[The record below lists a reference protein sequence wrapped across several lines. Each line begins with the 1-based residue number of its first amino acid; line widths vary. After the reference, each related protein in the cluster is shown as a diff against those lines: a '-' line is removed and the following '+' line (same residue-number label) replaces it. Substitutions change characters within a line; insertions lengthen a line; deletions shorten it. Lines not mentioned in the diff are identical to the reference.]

1 MTTSREQHWQ
11 EVYTTK
17 DEAEVS
23 WFQDRPQTSLD
34 LIART
39 GLTAKAS
46 LIDIGGGASRLVD
59 ALLEAGWR
67 DIAVLD
73 IAAAALA
80 KARERVGPRGAGAD
94 WSVDWIVADITHW
107 RPQRR
112 YDLWHDR
119 AVFHFLTDPADRAAY
134 KAALRAAV
142 APGGHVVIGSF
153 APDGPER
160 CSGLPVQR
168 YSPDSLQAELGP
180 DFVLQQALQEEHHT
194 PAGRLQHF
202 QFSRFRRL

>member
-1 MTTSREQHWQ
+1 MTESRQQHWQ
-11 EVYTTK
+11 EVYSTK

-34 LIART
+34 LIAQT
-39 GLTAKAS
+39 GLSPDAS

-59 ALLEAGWR
+59 ALLDAGWR

-73 IAAAALA
+73 IAGAALA
-80 KARERVGPRGAGAD
+80 RAQARLGPRGA
-94 WSVDWIVADITHW
+94 SVDWIVADITTW
-107 RPQRR
+107 QPRRR

-119 AVFHFLTDPADRAAY
+119 AVFHFLTTAADRVAY

-168 YSPDSLQAELGP
+168 YSPESLQAELGG
-180 DFVLQQALQEEHHT
+180 DFLLQQALQEDHQT
-194 PAGRLQHF
+194 PAGRVQHF
-202 QFSRFRRL
+202 QFSRFRRV